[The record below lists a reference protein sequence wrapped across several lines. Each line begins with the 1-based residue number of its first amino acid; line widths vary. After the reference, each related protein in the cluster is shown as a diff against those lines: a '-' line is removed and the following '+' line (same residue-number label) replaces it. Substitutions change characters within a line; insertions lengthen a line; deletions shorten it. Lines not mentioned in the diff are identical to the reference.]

1 MAVKG
6 NFSALQQQRESNV
19 DFTKGILDAT
29 NIYLKMQENRRA
41 EEEHVERK
49 DLYKQKKNEL
59 LRNAINGELSALD
72 EYAKYTGFKQ
82 PDEALTSSLMS
93 TKQEIAELAKD
104 PDYLNNPVKYAQ
116 LLKLRNRPKY
126 MAQTLSTI
134 KSGFEDLQSGMQA
147 TVDKNGKTVPARYS
161 KANRLQLNKFY
172 GLAEGQ
178 FDYQSINGTD
188 YLVIMQED
196 GSYDIVDTNYLNKHG
211 LSGTAIELFDYDTY
225 LSDFSKNLG
234 SVKEVKDEGNRT
246 ISVQKFND
254 MKPMVEN
261 RVKQLVGTKDKLTN
275 QGISI
280 LVDHMGF
287 DENEL
292 KNITSEQYN
301 QLVDNIV
308 NNVQSTYKEEVKDEA
323 NVQLINSQ
331 NTAKYQQGQLQIG
344 RMNAETSRM
353 NAETNAKK
361 VNHDIR
367 QDSQNSGGYQY
378 VTLEGNNGVTYPL
391 KKGFEVKYDGTNT
404 IKANSMIVT
413 NDNGAMRYYAS
424 DGKNTVE
431 VNNKQVLLNEAGVNA
446 KDVMNALNNGYN
458 TKPEK
463 LNW

>member
-41 EEEHVERK
+41 EEEHIERK

-59 LRNAINGELSALD
+59 LRNAINGELSSLD

-82 PDEALTSSLMS
+82 PDEALTSSLMN
-93 TKQEIAELAKD
+93 TKQEIAEIVKD
-104 PDYLNNPVKYAQ
+104 PDYMNDPVKLAQ
-116 LLKLRNRPKY
+116 LQKLKNRPKY

-234 SVKEVKDEGNRT
+234 SVKEVKDKGNRT
-246 ISVQKFND
+246 ISVQKFDD

-292 KNITSEQYN
+292 KNITSEQYK

-323 NVQLINSQ
+323 NVPLINSQ
-331 NTAKYQQGQLQIG
+331 NTAKYQQGQLALSKERNKLESRRIDLL
-344 RMNAETSRM
+344 AEKQK
-353 NAETNAKK
+353 AELNKDKK
-361 VNHDIR
+361 LI
-367 QDSQNSGGYQY
+367 
-378 VTLEGNNGVTYPL
+378 E
-391 KKGFEVKYDGTNT
+391 KYDAE
-404 IKANSMIVT
+404 IKKIEAEIKEAEYYNSSSNPDAEGETEDANAYKIMGAKAGET
-413 NDNGAMRYYAS
+413 YKNNNDPLGL
-424 DGKNTVE
+424 G
-431 VNNKQVLLNEAGVNA
+431 L
-446 KDVMNALNNGYN
+446 
-458 TKPEK
+458 
-463 LNW
+463 